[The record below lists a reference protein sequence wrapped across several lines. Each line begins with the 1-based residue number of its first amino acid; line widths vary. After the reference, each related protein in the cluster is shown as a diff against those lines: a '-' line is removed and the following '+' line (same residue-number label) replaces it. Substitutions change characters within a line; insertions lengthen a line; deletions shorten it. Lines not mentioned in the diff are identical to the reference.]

1 MPFLDETGTVVPPSE
16 LADTL
21 GALVSVTHR
30 LTRLAARAAGGTESP
45 AVWRTLSVLRE
56 AGPLRLGELA
66 ELSRVSQP
74 TMTKIVRSLVERE
87 WVRRIADVTDARSWQ
102 IDLAEKGA
110 LALDEWRD
118 ELGRAL
124 LPTFADVDE
133 TDAAVLRRAT
143 DILSARLE
151 ARRALRAEVIA

>member
-1 MPFLDETGTVVPPSE
+1 MPLLHETGTVVPPSE

-30 LTRLAARAAGGTESP
+30 LTRLAARAADGTESP

-56 AGPLRLGELA
+56 AGPMRLGELA
-66 ELSRVSQP
+66 EFSRVSQP

-87 WVRRIADVTDARSWQ
+87 WVRRIADVSDARAWQ
-102 IDLAEKGA
+102 IDLAEKGGA
-110 LALDEWRD
+110 ALDGWRD
-118 ELGRAL
+118 QLGRAL

-133 TDAAVLRRAT
+133 ADAAVLRRAT

-151 ARRALRAEVIA
+151 ANRVRPAEVTA